1 MEFLRGKA
9 HTAEFKVD
17 SFLGSFHAFWI
28 YRALMT
34 LMSCQL
40 CAMIIREGVLLLK
53 VVEEALE
60 IFN

>member
-1 MEFLRGKA
+1 LRGKA

-28 YRALMT
+28 YRALM
-34 LMSCQL
+34 SCQL
-40 CAMIIREGVLLLK
+40 CAMIIREGVVLLK